1 MMNKPEKFILCHQ
14 GSVERIS
21 TRNELNLGKQL
32 LIKGGWVNKTGSLE
46 KASHLS
52 KDVGELGAAIGAIQT
67 FMGVFNESANSQAF
81 GYVF

>member
-1 MMNKPEKFILCHQ
+1 MMNKPEKFILRHQ

-21 TRNELNLGKQL
+21 IRNALNLGNQL

-52 KDVGELGAAIGAIQT
+52 KDVGELGAAIGAIHT
-67 FMGVFNESANSQAF
+67 
-81 GYVF
+81 